1 MSTVVKVGAALPFE
15 MGTKL
20 SAGRNDAFA
29 GENVAIGMNACV
41 TCGGGK
47 RSVTKRVFLLLCTF
61 CLLRWARYVTPT
73 VYYGGQ
79 VT

>member
-20 SAGRNDAFA
+20 SAGQNDAFA

-47 RSVTKRVFLLLCTF
+47 RTELKALRSDELLCAGPREAIEKIEGF
-61 CLLRWARYVTPT
+61 VE
-73 VYYGGQ
+73 
-79 VT
+79 